1 MQDSRIGCLLVVT
14 VSVIG
19 CAGVSHPDPGIRG
32 VWHVVERSFTSPDTS
47 WTVSDPQPGQYF
59 FGETHFSVQEIRES
73 GPRALFAEHTTG
85 LERLAAFDVF
95 HAHAGTYEVT
105 DSTLTIVPTLAKSP
119 NSMDGRGYSYDYGID
134 GNRLTI
140 TGRSGDETRVTT
152 LVRVE

>member
-1 MQDSRIGCLLVVT
+1 MRYSSIGCLLVVT
-14 VSVIG
+14 GAVIG
-19 CAGVSHPDPGIRG
+19 CTGGSPDPEIRG
-32 VWHVVERSFTSPDTS
+32 VWHVVERSFTRPDTS
-47 WTVSDPQPGQYF
+47 WTVSDPHPGQYF

-73 GPRALFAEHTTG
+73 GPRALFGERTAD

-95 HAHAGTYEVT
+95 HAHSGTYEVT

-119 NSMDGRGYSYDYGID
+119 NSMDGHSYSYDYAID

-140 TGRSGDETRVTT
+140 TRRSGEETRVTT